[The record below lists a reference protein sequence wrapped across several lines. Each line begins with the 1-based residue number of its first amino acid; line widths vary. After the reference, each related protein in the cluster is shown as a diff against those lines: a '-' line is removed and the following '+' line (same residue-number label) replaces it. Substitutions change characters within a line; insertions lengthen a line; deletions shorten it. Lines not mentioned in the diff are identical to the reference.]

1 MRARTRRLDPTEAP
15 SLLAFAGEDGWLF
28 DRDGVGLALRGAP
41 VARVGLGE
49 AAALLASIDTED
61 EVGRSGCGP
70 VGVAALAFD
79 PAAARRG
86 EVVVPPYVLG
96 RAADGTCWLTVVG
109 DGALDEP
116 DLTLDARS
124 GAPAPDGFTL
134 TPTVSHADWSEII
147 GKAVGRIAD
156 GAFTKVVLAREVV
169 VKASSDIVVS
179 QVLARLQA
187 LYPSCTVFSC
197 EGFVGASPELLVSRF
212 GTSVASHPLAG
223 TVAHS
228 GDADADRRASEQM
241 LSSPKERAE
250 HAFVVDAVASVL
262 RPRCASLSVPDAPS
276 IVALRN
282 VAHLGTRLTG
292 TLTTPAPTALDLALL
307 LHPTP
312 AVAGTPTDEAI
323 AYLREVEGFDRGR
336 YAGPV
341 GWVDARG
348 DGAFVVGIR
357 SAEISGRVARLFAGV
372 GVVDGSDP
380 DEELAETQLKL
391 QALLAA
397 VVRP

>member
-1 MRARTRRLDPTEAP
+1 VKARTRRLDAAEAP
-15 SLLAFAGEDGWLF
+15 ELLAFAGEDGWLF
-28 DRDGVGLALRGAP
+28 DRDGIGLAMRGP
-41 VARVGLGE
+41 VRRVAVPDVAGFLG
-49 AAALLASIDTED
+49 SFDVDD
-61 EVGRSGCGP
+61 EVGLPGCGP
-70 VGVAALAFD
+70 VAVAALAFD
-79 PAAARRG
+79 PRFTGRG
-86 EVVVPPYVLG
+86 EAVVPAYVLG
-96 RAADGTCWLTVVG
+96 RAPDGTCWLTVV
-109 DGALDEP
+109 DDADEP
-116 DLTLDARS
+116 DLWHDARS
-124 GAPAPDGFTL
+124 GAAAPDGFTL
-134 TPTVSHADWSEII
+134 TPTVSHADWCEMI
-147 GKAVGRIAD
+147 GKAVARIAD
-156 GAFTKVVLAREVV
+156 GAFSKVVLAREVV
-169 VKASSDIVVS
+169 VEASSDLVVS

-187 LYPSCTVFSC
+187 LYPSCTVFSA
-197 EGFVGASPELLVSRF
+197 EGFVGASPELLVSRQ
-212 GTSVASHPLAG
+212 GTAVTSHPLAG

-228 GDADADRRASEQM
+228 GDRDADRRASEQM

-250 HAFVVDAVASVL
+250 HQLVVEAVAEVL
-262 RPRCASLSVPDAPS
+262 GPRCASLDVPASPS

-282 VAHLGTRLTG
+282 VAHLGTLVTG
-292 TLTTPAPTALDLALL
+292 TLAASAAMPTALDLALA

-312 AVAGTPTDEAI
+312 AVAGTPTEDAI

-357 SAEISGRVARLFAGV
+357 SAEIAGRVARLFAGV
-372 GVVDGSDP
+372 GVVEGSDA